1 MSRNRAERARKR
13 KIFSLIVII
22 GFAVTVL
29 VLFLAGA
36 CRRHSEA
43 ESERKALLKEK
54 EKLVREQEKLIK
66 YEEYTKSDEYIE
78 STAEEKLGMI
88 KGNWI
93 IFREKN

>member
-1 MSRNRAERARKR
+1 MAGSRAEKVRKR
-13 KIFSLIVII
+13 KIFSLIVIMA
-22 GFAVTVL
+22 FVMTVL

-43 ESERKALLKEK
+43 ENERQALLKEK
-54 EKLVREQEKLIK
+54 EKLVKQQEKLIK
-66 YEEYTKSDEYIE
+66 YEEYTKSDEYVE